1 MFMFC
6 HVSFQAIKGIALLKL
21 ALTTFQSKP
30 TELSSLHA
38 DFLEVR
44 TGFYRKQKNIQRYK
58 KQTLISKMCNQ
69 GKRISEPIFGM
80 L

>member
-1 MFMFC
+1 MFC

-44 TGFYRKQKNIQRYK
+44 KGFYRIQKNI
-58 KQTLISKMCNQ
+58 
-69 GKRISEPIFGM
+69 
-80 L
+80 

>member
-1 MFMFC
+1 MYFKQKVFVVINIC
-6 HVSFQAIKGIALLKL
+6 HVSFQAIKGVALLKL

-44 TGFYRKQKNIQRYK
+44 MGFLYKTKDYPEMQKVV
-58 KQTLISKMCNQ
+58 SSGKMD
-69 GKRISEPIFGM
+69 
-80 L
+80 